1 MLFCGLRIADRN
13 EMDFLAF
20 SGATSDSQ
28 ASYAQKSIMP
38 RCFVLAAVFVC
49 LFAPAEAFKPVPRRH
64 ALRIGAAALVAPSFA
79 QPAFAKSK
87 RTISIAEAEAQAKA
101 DIAAQTG
108 LAAGSR
114 GKGLRGTGNEDFDK
128 NDTVQF
134 NRDKYGGLAYDEKGR
149 KKASGTRGRTAEDLG
164 LKQWGC

>member
-1 MLFCGLRIADRN
+1 
-13 EMDFLAF
+13 
-20 SGATSDSQ
+20 
-28 ASYAQKSIMP
+28 MP

-128 NDTVQF
+128 NDTVQQ
-134 NRDKYGGLAYDEKGR
+134 NRKNNGGLARDASGR
-149 KKASGTRGRTAEDLG
+149 KIAVADRNPDPASLG
-164 LKQWGC
+164 LKQWDGNY